1 MELLTI
7 RADLFEK
14 ISKLNLQQQQQLLE
28 VVDTMLG
35 AEQNGQTFDFD
46 AWLADARAFR
56 ERLRAHYGPNHFF
69 NSVDILN
76 EIREERL
83 NDLMGGH

>member
-28 VVDTMLG
+28 VVDTMLP
-35 AEQNGQTFDFD
+35 EQNKREFDF
-46 AWLADARAFR
+46 
-56 ERLRAHYGPNHFF
+56 ERWMEGVKELGTKLEAKYGANHFGR
-69 NSVDILN
+69 VQDILD
-76 EIREERL
+76 EVREERL
-83 NDLMGGH
+83 NDLTGGR